1 MVQIIFLSNF
11 LCDLAVTAKIKQQL
25 SVSLKRVSL
34 AGLFF
39 CSQSVACSINIC
51 YGSKVALLPKMFAAR

>member
-39 CSQSVACSINIC
+39 FVANQWLVLLTFVT
-51 YGSKVALLPKMFAAR
+51 VAK